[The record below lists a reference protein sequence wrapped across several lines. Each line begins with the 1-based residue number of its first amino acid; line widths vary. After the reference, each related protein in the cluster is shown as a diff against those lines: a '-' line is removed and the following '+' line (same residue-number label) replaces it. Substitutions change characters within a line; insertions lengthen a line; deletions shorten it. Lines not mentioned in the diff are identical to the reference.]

1 MKIIDKPLAHQPE
14 SITISNNQ
22 KLLYIIQL
30 AFVQCQQQVKKEL
43 EQQVERLSSR
53 EFQVLVFLAEGLTNR
68 EIAQLLGCEPSTV
81 KTYVERIAAKFTAKN
96 RTAIVA
102 TAFRLGILV

>member
-1 MKIIDKPLAHQPE
+1 MKATDKPLVHPSANF
-14 SITISNNQ
+14 SISDSQ

-30 AFVQCQQQVKKEL
+30 ALYECQQQVKKEL
-43 EQQVERLSSR
+43 EHRVERLSSR

-68 EIAQLLGCEPSTV
+68 EIAHLLDCEPSTI
-81 KTYVERIAAKFTAKN
+81 KTHIERIAAKFTAKN

>member
-1 MKIIDKPLAHQPE
+1 MKATDKPLAHRAANFR
-14 SITISNNQ
+14 ISDNQ

-30 AFVQCQQQVKKEL
+30 ALYECQQQVKKEL
-43 EQQVERLSSR
+43 EHQVERLSSR

-68 EIAQLLGCEPSTV
+68 EIAHLLGCEPSTV
-81 KTYVERIAAKFTAKN
+81 KTHIERIADKFTAKN

>member
-1 MKIIDKPLAHQPE
+1 MKTIDKPLAHQSE
-14 SITISNNQ
+14 NLSISNHQ

-30 AFVQCQQQVKKEL
+30 ALYECQQQVQKEL
-43 EQQVERLSSR
+43 EHQVERLSSR

-68 EIAQLLGCEPSTV
+68 EIAQLLDCEPSTI
-81 KTYVERIAAKFTAKN
+81 KTYVERIADKFTAKN